1 MNRAVSKWLS
11 TVEPT
16 HTELYEGTKQVSE
29 SGKGK
34 AKYYLYTHVCLR
46 IQDAFDVSYSMKI
59 MTWKKILW
67 LVIQNDVRT
76 RSCHIKHSRRP
87 MI

>member
-29 SGKGK
+29 SDKGK
-34 AKYYLYTHVCLR
+34 AKYYKGVK
-46 IQDAFDVSYSMKI
+46 QE
-59 MTWKKILW
+59 KKIIW
-67 LVIQNDVRT
+67 HREYSD
-76 RSCHIKHSRRP
+76 H
-87 MI
+87 